1 MIRQKT
7 LIASLALL
15 LLPPGVTV
23 FGSEIGAES
32 VRAVVA
38 YGQDP
43 VDPPPESPCAMCYE
57 TCVYYADVERLRCL
71 DEAEGLLDRME
82 CHGERLVH
90 WVLCGV
96 MYPNCYMVE
105 NPCLYESD

>member
-1 MIRQKT
+1 MASGSVTSRLAGGLVVIRQKT

-15 LLPPGVTV
+15 LLPPGVT
-23 FGSEIGAES
+23 
-32 VRAVVA
+32 
-38 YGQDP
+38 
-43 VDPPPESPCAMCYE
+43 
-57 TCVYYADVERLRCL
+57 CVYHADVERLRCL
-71 DEAEGLLDRME
+71 AEADGLLDRME